1 MNMIIHL
8 FMAIMLIDIPMVFLS
23 GILCQFYAHP
33 KCRNKYHLNIILLI
47 LSSINYLYLNKFVFG
62 EQTSNIL
69 LYAYIL
75 AKLVSIITIIAE
87 TLISTINIVYKANN
101 ESYSDT
107 RIVDLSKYLIDE
119 KEDAAL
125 PAKINQEAS

>member
-23 GILCQFYAHP
+23 GILCQLYAHP
-33 KCRNKYHLNIILLI
+33 KCQNKYHLNIILLI

-75 AKLVSIITIIAE
+75 SKLISIITIIAE

-101 ESYSDT
+101 ESYSDA